1 MSIKVK
7 YVYNMGEYYTT
18 IASIADEIKKN
29 KKGSLQTKAPTLWFR
44 GESQIQYTLIPSLFR
59 ENKGVSSCKEG
70 EQYSD
75 FHYAEDI
82 RLQHYNAKNYHY
94 LDKEPSSRIEW
105 LEVMQHHG
113 VNTRVLD
120 WSESSTHSLLF
131 AIEPFCKKENAF
143 NKEHKLDVSPCIW
156 VLDPQGLN
164 KELLG
169 TLGKDTALQKKLL
182 SNLHISDEETDKIMK
197 RIAYLSEKDNMETY
211 MELDSTHHINYLM
224 NLSAINDEIYRDSE
238 WLGAMLTNNESV
250 NPLYYLL
257 SRVYSDGYIL
267 DKYDLPPLAVVHPYH
282 SERIKAQK
290 GVFTVFPFYKVGSQR
305 ERRALKKISVN
316 PDSMSFNKIA
326 QKYLYKIIL
335 CKPQQITYEMLT
347 NGMNESW
354 LYPEMPIVSNE
365 IEHHGVC

>member
-7 YVYNMGEYYTT
+7 YVYNMGEYYRT
-18 IASIADEIKKN
+18 IADIAKDISKK
-29 KKGSLQTKAPTLWFR
+29 KEGVFREKTPTLWFR

-59 ENKGVSSCKEG
+59 ENKGVVTCGSD
-70 EQYSD
+70 EQYSN

-82 RLQHYNAKNYHY
+82 RVQHYNAKNFHY
-94 LDKEPSSRIEW
+94 LEKEPSSRIEW

-131 AIEPFCKKENAF
+131 AIEPFCKKENAA
-143 NKEHKLDVSPCIW
+143 NKEHKLDISPCIW

-164 KELLG
+164 KDLLG
-169 TLGKDTALQKKLL
+169 ILGENEKLQEKLL
-182 SNLHISDEETDKIMK
+182 SNLSVSNTERKSIIK
-197 RIAYLSEKDNMETY
+197 RIRNLSKNMEKY
-211 MELDSTHHINYLM
+211 MELESSHHINYLI

-238 WLGAMLTNNESV
+238 WLGKMLLNKEAV

-257 SRVYSDGYIL
+257 SRVYSDGFIL
-267 DKYDLPPLAVVHPYH
+267 NDYTLPPLAVVHPYH

-290 GVFTVFPFYKVGSQR
+290 GVFTVFPFYKNLSEKDR
-305 ERRALKKISVN
+305 KALKGLSIN

-326 QKYLYKIIL
+326 QRHLYKIIL
-335 CKPQQITYEMLT
+335 CQPQQIAYEMLT

>member
-1 MSIKVK
+1 MSIKVR
-7 YVYNMGEYYTT
+7 YVHNMGEYYTT
-18 IASIADEIKKN
+18 IADIAGDIRKK
-29 KKGSLQTKAPTLWFR
+29 KKETFQKNAPTLWFR

-59 ENKGVSSCKEG
+59 ENKGVETSEND
-70 EQYSD
+70 EQYSN

-82 RLQHYNAKNYHY
+82 RVQHYNAKNFHY

-131 AIEPFCKKENAF
+131 AIEPFCKKENAS
-143 NKEHKLDVSPCIW
+143 NKEHKLNVSPCIW

-164 KELLG
+164 KDLLG
-169 TLGKDTALQKKLL
+169 ILGKNKDLQKKLL
-182 SNLHISDEETDKIMK
+182 SNLHINATEIDKIVA
-197 RIAYLSEKDNMETY
+197 RIENLTANMETN
-211 MELDSTHHINYLM
+211 MELESTHHINYLM

-238 WLGAMLTNNESV
+238 WLGKMLADKEAI

-257 SRVYSDGYIL
+257 SRIYSDGYIL
-267 DKYDLPPLAVVHPYH
+267 DDYALPPLAVVHPYH

-290 GVFTVFPFYKVGSQR
+290 GVFTVFPFYKVHSEK
-305 ERRALKKISVN
+305 ERNVLKKLSVN
-316 PDSMSFNKIA
+316 PDSMSFNNVV
-326 QKYLYKIIL
+326 QKHLYKIIL
-335 CKPQQITYEMLT
+335 CQPQQIAYEMLT

-365 IEHHGVC
+365 IEYHGVC